1 MDLAQSSDEPEADI
15 VGAGSSW
22 KDLEHHERR
31 AIMACLVDEVIVV
44 RGKGDIAERTTV
56 TLATA
61 SNVVELG
68 NRSARPR
75 RSTAAKLADTA

>member
-1 MDLAQSSDEPEADI
+1 
-15 VGAGSSW
+15 
-22 KDLEHHERR
+22 
-31 AIMACLVDEVIVV
+31 MACLVDEVVVV
-44 RGKGDIAERTTV
+44 RGKGDVADRATV

-75 RSTAAKLADTA
+75 RSTAAKLAHTA